1 LEDFILQGLMVFVFS
16 TVKFLAGIF
25 TSLGLQ
31 QGLLP
36 SYISTVGGGILGVF
50 IFTFF
55 GDWVSTWYYK
65 IFPKKNKNNFSA
77 WTRFIVKVRRNF
89 GLPGIAMLT
98 PLLSI
103 PIGIFLSLSLT
114 KDKWRIS
121 FFMFAS
127 FLIWATIIFVPY
139 YLFDINIK
147 ELITS
152 WLN

>member
-1 LEDFILQGLMVFVFS
+1 M
-16 TVKFLAGIF
+16 GIF

-55 GDWVSTWYYK
+55 GEWVSSGYYK
-65 IFPKKNKNNFSA
+65 IFPKKNKKNFST
-77 WTRFIVKVRRNF
+77 WNRFIVKVRRNF

-98 PLLSI
+98 PLLSV

-121 FFMFAS
+121 FFMFSS

-147 ELITS
+147 ELIAS